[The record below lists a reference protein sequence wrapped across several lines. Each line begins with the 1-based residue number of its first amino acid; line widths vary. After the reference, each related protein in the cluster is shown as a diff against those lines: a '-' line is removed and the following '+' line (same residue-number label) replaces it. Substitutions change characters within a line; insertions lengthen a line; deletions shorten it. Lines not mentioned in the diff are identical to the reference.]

1 MRVIVES
8 SIGLI
13 VDIQERLYPHI
24 AEKEALLDRTRLLI
38 RGLDV
43 LGLPVLFTQQYTKG
57 LGPTI
62 PAIQQ
67 LFSNFS
73 SLEKRSFSCV
83 DDAAIAGYLQAAGR
97 KFVLI
102 AGIETHVCILQT
114 VLDLMAAGYQP
125 VVVTDCVSSRSLAD
139 KDLALRRMAQ
149 EGAIL
154 SSCESLLFELLR
166 TSESPKFKEISAL
179 VK

>member
-1 MRVIVES
+1 V
-8 SIGLI
+8 
-13 VDIQERLYPHI
+13 VDIQERLFPHI
-24 AEKEALLDRTRLLI
+24 SDRQALLDRTRLLI
-38 RGLDV
+38 KGLDV

-62 PAIQQ
+62 PEIQQ

-73 SLEKRSFSCV
+73 SLEKRSFSCI
-83 DDAAIAGYLQAAGR
+83 DDAAIAAHLKEAGR

-114 VLDLMAAGYQP
+114 ALDLKAAGYQP

-139 KDLALRRMAQ
+139 KDTALRRLAS

-154 SSCESLLFELLR
+154 TGSESLLFELLR

>member
-1 MRVIVES
+1 MRILAET
-8 SIGLI
+8 SIGLV
-13 VDIQERLYPHI
+13 VDIQERLFPHI
-24 AEKEALLDRTRLLI
+24 ADRQPLLDRTRLLI
-38 RGLDV
+38 RGLQV
-43 LGLPVLFTQQYTKG
+43 LGLPMLVTQQYTRG

-62 PAIQQ
+62 PEIQE
-67 LFSNFS
+67 LFTGFS
-73 SLEKRSFSCV
+73 ALEKRSFSCV
-83 DDAAIAGYLQAAGR
+83 DDAAIAASLKSTGR

-114 VLDLMAAGYQP
+114 ALDLKAAGYQP

-139 KDLALRRMAQ
+139 KDTALRRLAS

-154 SSCESLLFELLR
+154 TGSESLLFELLR
-166 TSESPKFKEISAL
+166 TSESPKFKEISSL